1 MLLKTI
7 LLEGQALTINPTHTT
22 MKIALLLTALS
33 VSLAGLSQSA
43 IIPTLLTAQ
52 VSAPSAARND
62 VEVTR
67 SHDNAHLL
75 SRDAANH
82 LLIHNTATK
91 ELVGSV
97 PLQYKDSQIA
107 LSPDS
112 KMLAEA
118 SEKSITIYDTITGK
132 KIKDITLPIQAR
144 ADSIIWSPDGG
155 LLLLT
160 QLVPSSNNDGTYE
173 YSSLVIS
180 PETSS
185 VFYKTDNM
193 PVSSST
199 IFHANSKNLISTAS
213 DGLYLLDL
221 ESGKKKTLLKGIAM
235 SSQLAW
241 NPDYSMLAVD
251 SKHQSVIILDDAGEK
266 LYTAKGPEGVS
277 TMEWDSERGVLVIT
291 EGHQGVCEQH
301 IVDVGAKKM
310 LTKLSKN
317 FADKP
322 RVQIS
327 ATGDY
332 ILAPTDEGYDIY
344 DTRTE
349 KKVKSIEDIEGSP
362 QMYISPDAQQLLYFD
377 PSYKMLKQVDV
388 EL

>member
-1 MLLKTI
+1 
-7 LLEGQALTINPTHTT
+7 
-22 MKIALLLTALS
+22 MKITFLLTALS
-33 VSLAGLSQSA
+33 VSLTSLSQA
-43 IIPTLLTAQ
+43 TILPTLLTAQ
-52 VSAPSAARND
+52 VSAPSAARSD

-97 PLQYKDSQIA
+97 PLQHKDSQVA
-107 LSPDS
+107 LNPDS
-112 KMLAEA
+112 EMLAEA
-118 SEKSITIYDTITGK
+118 SEKSITIYDTTTGK
-132 KIKDITLPIQAR
+132 KIKDITLPVQAR

-213 DGLYLLDL
+213 DGLYLIDI
-221 ESGKKKTLLKGIAM
+221 ESGKNKSLLKGSVI
-235 SSQLAW
+235 SSTLAW
-241 NPDYSMLAVD
+241 NPDYTMLAVD
-251 SKHQSVIILDDAGEK
+251 TKNESVVILDASGKK
-266 LYTAKGPEGVS
+266 LYTVSGPKGVN

-301 IVDVGAKKM
+301 IVDIEAKKK
-310 LTKLSKN
+310 LSTLSKN
-317 FADKP
+317 FTDKP

-332 ILAPTDEGYDIY
+332 ILAPTDAGYDIY

-349 KKVKSIEDIEGSP
+349 KKVKSINGVESTSE
-362 QMYISPDAQQLLYFD
+362 MYISPDAQGILYFD
-377 PSYKMLKQVDV
+377 PSFKNLKQVDV
-388 EL
+388 DL